1 MPLSV
6 DPRKIVKASV
16 IPWEAEQKL
25 YGIAYETDAG
35 WHGAD
40 KIGTRV
46 KAEAALRSIGLQQSG
61 PSSDGVAPFP
71 KSIAAS

>member
-6 DPRKIVKASV
+6 DPRKIVRASV
-16 IPWEAEQKL
+16 IPWEGEQKL
-25 YGIAYETDAG
+25 YGIAYETSAG

-40 KIGTRV
+40 KIGT
-46 KAEAALRSIGLQQSG
+46 KAEAEAVLRSIGLQQSDS
-61 PSSDGVAPFP
+61 PSGVVEPFP

>member
-25 YGIAYETDAG
+25 YGIAYETGAG
-35 WHGAD
+35 WHGTE
-40 KIGTRV
+40 KIGTR
-46 KAEAALRSIGLQQSG
+46 AEAEAVLRSIGLQQSG
-61 PSSDGVAPFP
+61 PPSGIVEPFP